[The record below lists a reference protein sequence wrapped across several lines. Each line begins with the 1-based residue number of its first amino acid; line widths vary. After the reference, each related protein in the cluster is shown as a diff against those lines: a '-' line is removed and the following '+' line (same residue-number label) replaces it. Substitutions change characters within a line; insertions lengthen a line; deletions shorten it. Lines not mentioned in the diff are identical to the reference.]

1 MNALVVNSILRG
13 NTLLCF
19 PALFSTKFLLAEV
32 EFHIQ
37 YIFLSTDGHAVP
49 VGYYDA
55 RVRELRLVGQ
65 GNLWPGTTE
74 K

>member
-1 MNALVVNSILRG
+1 MSIL
-13 NTLLCF
+13 
-19 PALFSTKFLLAEV
+19 
-32 EFHIQ
+32 
-37 YIFLSTDGHAVP
+37 FLSIDGHAVP

-55 RVRELRLVGQ
+55 RVRELRLVGE